1 MVAVEAVEVV
11 RVVLPTDAVLRVPA
25 ERVVVAV
32 VGAVVRVPV
41 ERVAVAVEA
50 VERVAVAA
58 VAVERVPA
66 ERVVVAVAVLRPDDA
81 AVRVAALRVLAVLA
95 LPKVRLLLLTAPRV
109 APA

>member
-1 MVAVEAVEVV
+1 MVAVERVVVAVEAVEVV

-41 ERVAVAVEA
+41 ERVAM
-50 VERVAVAA
+50 AA

-66 ERVVVAVAVLRPDDA
+66 ERVVVALAVLRPDDA